1 MIFEKHFFKKFL
13 EQFDS
18 VPFSVNFK
26 DEDEFVIGTGLPQF
40 KVKINKIISKSDL
53 LRSTSLA
60 LGEGY
65 MNKDIEIEG
74 NLFLALD
81 SVLSKVD
88 TFSVDLH
95 GLDKLLHSSNS
106 QKNQKKEVC
115 SHYDIGNDFYKL
127 WLDETLSYSCGYFKT
142 ENDTLYDAQVN
153 KVAHILT
160 KLNLKEGMSLLDVGC
175 GWGFLLIE
183 AAKKYKIHGT
193 GITLS
198 EEQFKEFQS
207 RIKEEKLE
215 DFLEVKLMDYRDL
228 EKSEMSF
235 DRVVS
240 VGMIE
245 HVGRD
250 NYDLFFKNV
259 NAVLKPQGIFLLHY
273 ISCLQESTTDPWISK
288 YIFPGGVIPTLREII
303 NICGDYNFYTL
314 DVESLR
320 LHYMKT
326 LLCWYSNFNNHIDD
340 ISKMFDETF
349 IRMWELYLVSCAAA
363 FHTGNIDLH
372 QILMTK
378 GTNNDLPLTREYMY
392 TLK

>member
-1 MIFEKHFFKKFL
+1 MLFEKKFLKKIL

-18 VPFSVNFK
+18 VPFLVKFK
-26 DEDEFVIGTGLPQF
+26 DDDEFIVGIGSPKF
-40 KVKINKIISKSDL
+40 KVIINNSISKSDL
-53 LRSTSLA
+53 LKSTSLA

-65 MNKDIEIEG
+65 MNRDIEVEG
-74 NLFLALD
+74 DLFLALD
-81 SVLSKVD
+81 SILSKID
-88 TFSVDLH
+88 KFTVDLH
-95 GLDKLLHSSNS
+95 ILDKLLHTSNS

-115 SHYDIGNDFYKL
+115 SHYDIGNNFYKL
-127 WLDETLSYSCGYFKT
+127 WLDKTLSYSCGYFKT
-142 ENDTLYDAQVN
+142 EHDTLYNAQVN
-153 KVAHILT
+153 KVHHILT
-160 KLNLKEGMSLLDVGC
+160 KLNLKEGMSLLDIGC

-207 RIKEEKLE
+207 RINEENLE
-215 DFLEVKLMDYRDL
+215 DFLDVKLMDYRDL
-228 EKSEMSF
+228 EKSNMSF

-245 HVGRD
+245 HVGRS
-250 NYDLFFKNV
+250 NYNLFFKNV
-259 NAVLKPQGIFLLHY
+259 NAVLKPKGVFLLHY
-273 ISCLQESTTDPWISK
+273 ISSLKESDSDPWIKK

-303 NICGDYNFYTL
+303 NLCGDYNFYTV

-326 LLCWYSNFNNHIDD
+326 LLCWYNNFKDHMDD
-340 ISKMFDETF
+340 INKMFDEKF

-372 QILMTK
+372 QILLTK
-378 GTNNDLPLTREYMY
+378 EPKNDLPLTREYMY

>member
-1 MIFEKHFFKKFL
+1 MIFEKQFLKKFL
-13 EQFDS
+13 EKFDK
-18 VPFSVNFK
+18 VPFSVKFK
-26 DEDEFVIGTGLPQF
+26 DEDEFIIGTGLPEF
-40 KVKINKIISKSDL
+40 KVKINNTISKSDL

-74 NLFLALD
+74 DLFLALD
-81 SVLSKVD
+81 SILSKIN
-88 TFSVDLH
+88 TFSLDLH
-95 GLDKLLHSSNS
+95 GLDKLLHTSNS

-115 SHYDIGNDFYKL
+115 SHYNIGNEFYKL

-153 KVAHILT
+153 KVDHILT
-160 KLNLKEGMSLLDVGC
+160 KLNLKEGMSLLDIGC

-198 EEQFKEFQS
+198 EEQLKEFKS

-215 DFLEVKLMDYRDL
+215 DLLDVKLMDYRDL
-228 EKSEMSF
+228 EKSKMSF

-259 NAVLKPQGIFLLHY
+259 NSILNAQGVFLLHY
-273 ISCLQESTTDPWISK
+273 ISGLQESDGDPWIKK

-303 NICGDYNFYTL
+303 NLCGDYNFYTV

-320 LHYMKT
+320 LNYMKT
-326 LLCWYSNFNNHIDD
+326 LLCWYNNFKNHISD
-340 ISKMFDETF
+340 ISNMFDEKF

-372 QILMTK
+372 QLLLTK
-378 GTNNDLPLTREYMY
+378 GINNNLPITRDYIY
-392 TLK
+392 A